1 MGVPGDEDGGG
12 MSAFVVFS
20 QMGFYPVTPGSP
32 TYNIGSPM
40 FTDVKVD
47 MGNGNTFEIRAN
59 NASDENKYVQS
70 AKLNGVTLNQPW
82 FNHSDIAAG
91 GLLELEMGPKATGKS
106 FCRSCKNGKVQL
118 IFCFIIIG
126 YFVHFQHCLI

>member
-1 MGVPGDEDGGG
+1 
-12 MSAFVVFS
+12 
-20 QMGFYPVTPGSP
+20 
-32 TYNIGSPM
+32 M

-91 GLLELEMGPKATGKS
+91 GLLELEMGPKANKEWRSEERRVGKE
-106 FCRSCKNGKVQL
+106 CRSRWSP
-118 IFCFIIIG
+118 
-126 YFVHFQHCLI
+126 YH

>member
-1 MGVPGDEDGGG
+1 
-12 MSAFVVFS
+12 
-20 QMGFYPVTPGSP
+20 
-32 TYNIGSPM
+32 M

-91 GLLELEMGPKATGKS
+91 GLLELEMGPKANKEWGLGTPPPSAAPMPK
-106 FCRSCKNGKVQL
+106 
-118 IFCFIIIG
+118 
-126 YFVHFQHCLI
+126 

>member
-1 MGVPGDEDGGG
+1 MPGDEDGGG
-12 MSAFVVFS
+12 VIRFRCL
-20 QMGFYPVTPGSP
+20 QPMGFYPVTPGSP

-91 GLLELEMGPKATGKS
+91 GLLELEMGPKANKEWGLGTPPPSAAPMPK
-106 FCRSCKNGKVQL
+106 
-118 IFCFIIIG
+118 
-126 YFVHFQHCLI
+126 